1 MFGRAIVA
9 RRDAAPATQQ
19 ILPQEVTMRRAL
31 FASMGFLVSAGIAS
45 AETLDGRWSL
55 YAADCAVEFSDGILT
70 IDTAAGVLRYWETL
84 CTINTLT
91 PVGTFE
97 AAWQSQ
103 MTCSGEGY
111 TWERDVMLAVDVP
124 LDGDGTPRLIE
135 IDLGDG
141 FVVSRA
147 WCGAAAPRT
156 K

>member
-1 MFGRAIVA
+1 MH
-9 RRDAAPATQQ
+9 
-19 ILPQEVTMRRAL
+19 RAL
-31 FASMGFLVSAGIAS
+31 FASLGFLASAGIAS

-55 YAADCAVEFSDGILT
+55 FAADCTVELSDGILT
-70 IDTAAGVLRYWETL
+70 IDTVAGVMRYWESE
-84 CTINTLT
+84 CIINTLT

-97 AAWQSQ
+97 AAWQAQVS
-103 MTCSGEGY
+103 CSGEGD
-111 TWERDVMLAVDVP
+111 TWQRDVLLAVDVP

-147 WCGAAAPRT
+147 WCGPAAPRT